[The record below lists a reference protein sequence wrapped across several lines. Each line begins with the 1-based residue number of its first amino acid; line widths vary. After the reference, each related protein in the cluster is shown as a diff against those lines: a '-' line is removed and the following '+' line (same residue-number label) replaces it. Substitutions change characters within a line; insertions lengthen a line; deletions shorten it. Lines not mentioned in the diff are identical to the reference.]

1 MNNYGGKEININTIK
16 TVIMAGGIG
25 SRIQSIESELPKP
38 LIKIGSKPILQW
50 EIECLVSQGFKDII
64 LTVSYKAEMIMDYF
78 GNGSKFNANISYYK
92 ETTPLGNAGALFKLW
107 ETGQLGRNEDFL
119 LLNADS
125 MFDVDFHRFL
135 DFHRGRDAV
144 ASLFTHPNSHPYDSG
159 LIITDSGNRVE
170 AWLNKEYDRPEVYQN
185 RVNAGL
191 HILNT
196 RIFETTDIDASLIG
210 TADINTGK
218 TYKVDLD
225 RQLLK
230 PLAGSGYLYAYE
242 SPEYVKDMGTP
253 ERFEQVSKDLMS
265 GLVGSR
271 NLSHPQRAIF
281 LDRDGTINRFVGF
294 LRDIDNFELLPRVA
308 EAIKLINDS
317 GYLCIVVTNQ
327 PVIAR
332 GEVTEEELR
341 QIHNKMETE
350 LGKAGAY
357 VDAIYYCP
365 HHPDKGFEGERPE
378 YKIDCECRKP
388 KPGMLLAAAR
398 DYNINLADS
407 WIIGDSW
414 RDVECGINAGT
425 RTVLIS
431 SEENKGDE
439 AGCADKCTPD
449 FVASDL
455 LGAVERIL
463 EHWDYTPI
471 RY

>member
-1 MNNYGGKEININTIK
+1 MY
-16 TVIMAGGIG
+16 
-25 SRIQSIESELPKP
+25 ES
-38 LIKIGSKPILQW
+38 G
-50 EIECLVSQGFKDII
+50 
-64 LTVSYKAEMIMDYF
+64 
-78 GNGSKFNANISYYK
+78 
-92 ETTPLGNAGALFKLW
+92 
-107 ETGQLGRNEDFL
+107 
-119 LLNADS
+119 
-125 MFDVDFHRFL
+125 H
-135 DFHRGRDAV
+135 
-144 ASLFTHPNSHPYDSG
+144 
-159 LIITDSGNRVE
+159 
-170 AWLNKEYDRPEVYQN
+170 
-185 RVNAGL
+185 
-191 HILNT
+191 
-196 RIFETTDIDASLIG
+196 
-210 TADINTGK
+210 
-218 TYKVDLD
+218 
-225 RQLLK
+225 
-230 PLAGSGYLYAYE
+230 LYAYE

-294 LRDIDNFELLPRVA
+294 LRDVDNFELLPRVA
-308 EAIKLINDS
+308 AAIKLINDS
-317 GYLCIVVTNQ
+317 GYFCIVVTNQ

-388 KPGMLLAAAR
+388 KSGMLLAAAR

-414 RDVECGINAGT
+414 RDVACGINAGT

-439 AGCADKCTPD
+439 TGCADKCTPD

-463 EHWDYTPI
+463 EEC
-471 RY
+471 